1 MSFGFYPGFR
11 DRFVLWAGTGS
22 IVFDAAVLVF
32 SIATMWRIFTK
43 AGEKGWKCLIP
54 FYNIYIQCKIAWEG
68 SKFWV
73 ILIIPLAVGMVTS
86 VVPWMGQGGFVFALS
101 AALACC
107 VYLIV
112 ILVKLCI
119 RMAHRFNK
127 STAFGVV
134 GLFMFSLIGYIIL
147 AWGSADYNEDRDL
160 GDGIWHQDA

>member
-1 MSFGFYPGFR
+1 MSLSFYPGFIN
-11 DRFVLWAGTGS
+11 RFVLWAGTGS
-22 IVFDAAVLVF
+22 IVFYAAVLVF

-54 FYNIYIQCKIAWEG
+54 FYNGYIQCKIAWEG

-73 ILIIPLAVGMVTS
+73 ILIIPFVVGMVKS
-86 VVPWMGQGGFVFALS
+86 VDPRLGQVGSVIALI
-101 AALACC
+101 AVLACY